1 MGLFADA
8 GGSAEAYGR
17 RMGTDASAR
26 LAGTSTVEVDGTALA
41 YRQTGSGEP
50 VVLVHGTASDLRM
63 WDRQR
68 AAFGVDRRAIA
79 YSRRYAWPNE
89 DIAPGLDD
97 EMPPHAAD
105 LLGLLHALDA
115 APAHVVGHSWGGFV
129 ALLAA
134 IREPEAIRSLV
145 LCEPPVLSLFAS
157 TPPRPAE
164 LLRLAV
170 HRPRTAAAIIR
181 FGAGTIAPAQ
191 RAFRRGDDAAGLA
204 RFGRGVLG
212 REAFAR
218 LTDERWQAA
227 RANAGAARAQILGA
241 GFPPLADDDV
251 RSVRVPVLLVT
262 GERSP
267 AFLLRLTDRLEE
279 LLPNA
284 ERVVIKGASHAMNE
298 DRPDAFNAAVLPFLA
313 GVASTAG

>member
-1 MGLFADA
+1 MARFADA
-8 GGSAEAYGR
+8 GGPSGAYRR
-17 RMGTDASAR
+17 RMGTQASPR
-26 LAGTSTVEVDGTALA
+26 LAGTTTVEVDGTALA
-41 YRQTGSGEP
+41 YRETGSGEP

-63 WDRQR
+63 WEGQR
-68 AAFGVDRRAIA
+68 PALGVDRRAIA

-97 EMPPHAAD
+97 QMPPHVAD

-134 IREPEAIRSLV
+134 IREPQAIRSLV
-145 LCEPPVLSLFAS
+145 LCEPPVLPLFAS

-164 LLRLAV
+164 LLRLAAR
-170 HRPRTAAAIIR
+170 RPRTAAALVR

-212 REAFAR
+212 RE
-218 LTDERWQAA
+218 
-227 RANAGAARAQILGA
+227 
-241 GFPPLADDDV
+241 
-251 RSVRVPVLLVT
+251 
-262 GERSP
+262 
-267 AFLLRLTDRLEE
+267 
-279 LLPNA
+279 
-284 ERVVIKGASHAMNE
+284 
-298 DRPDAFNAAVLPFLA
+298 
-313 GVASTAG
+313 